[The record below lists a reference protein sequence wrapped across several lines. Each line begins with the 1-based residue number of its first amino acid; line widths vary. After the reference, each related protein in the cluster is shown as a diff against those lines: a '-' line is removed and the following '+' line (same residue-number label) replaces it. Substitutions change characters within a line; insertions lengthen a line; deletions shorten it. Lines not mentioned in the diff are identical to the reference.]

1 VLFFTGGTA
10 LADISRELA
19 GHTYN
24 SVHVV
29 TPFDSG
35 GSSASLR
42 RVLDIPAVGD
52 LRNRLLVL
60 VDSAVTPAAVPALC
74 GRRLPEEGPRD
85 ELLQELYSLASPRS
99 SVWADIPRALGEVLR
114 LHLQYFLETMPAHFD
129 PRGACIGNLI
139 LAGGWV
145 HHGGDLL
152 PTLDILSRLLHVRG
166 LVLPVVQENL
176 HLAAELE
183 NAEFVVGQH
192 RITGRRNALPAP
204 VRRLFLTPQHPE
216 SALLPAE
223 RRPRVASLVATYI
236 RAADCICYPM
246 GSFYTSLL
254 ANLLPTGVGA
264 AVSEAECPKLY
275 IPNSGVDPEQRG
287 LSVAGGVALLLR
299 TLRRDAG
306 EQTEPARLLHAALV
320 DSAHGSYPDGID
332 AEGIRA
338 QGVEIRDLPLVQ
350 AGNVQRHAPELV
362 ARAILAEVARY
373 AAPLPSGSARSQ
385 RRRVL

>member
-19 GHTYN
+19 GHTDN

-42 RVLDIPAVGD
+42 RILDIPAVGD

-60 VDSAVTPAAVPALC
+60 ADGAVTPAEVPALC
-74 GRRLPEEGPRD
+74 GRRLPAAGSRD
-85 ELLQELYSLASPRS
+85 ELLQELYYLASARS
-99 SVWADIPRALGEVLR
+99 SVWANIPRIFGEVLR
-114 LHLQYFLETMPAHFD
+114 LHLQYFLEAMPAHFD

-152 PTLDILSRLLHVRG
+152 PTLGILSRLLHVRG

-192 RITGRRNALPAP
+192 RIAGRGEALPAP
-204 VRRLFLTPQHPE
+204 VRRLFLTRQRPE

-223 RRPRVASLVATYI
+223 RRPRVTSLVATYI

-254 ANLLPTGVGA
+254 ANLLPVGVGA
-264 AVSEAECPKLY
+264 AVSKAECPKLY

-287 LSVAGGVALLLR
+287 LSVADGVARLLR

-306 EQTEPARLLHAALV
+306 PQTDPARLLHAVLV
-320 DSAHGSYPDGID
+320 DSAHGSYPGGID
-332 AEGIRA
+332 AEGIAA
-338 QGVEIRDLPLVQ
+338 QGVAIRDIPLVQ
-350 AGNVQRHAPELV
+350 PGNAQRHVPDLT
-362 ARAILAEVARY
+362 ARAIL
-373 AAPLPSGSARSQ
+373 SAVVRP
-385 RRRVL
+385 

>member
-1 VLFFTGGTA
+1 MNAYPPELGPRVLFFTGGTA

-52 LRNRLLVL
+52 LRNRLLAL
-60 VDSAVTPAAVPALC
+60 ADSAVTPVEALTLC
-74 GRRLPEEGPRD
+74 KRRLPEDGARD
-85 ELLQELYSLASPRS
+85 ELLQELYTLASAHSP
-99 SVWADIPRALGEVLR
+99 VWEDIPRVCGEVLR
-114 LHLQYFLETMPAHFD
+114 LHLHYFLEAMPVHFD

-152 PTLDILSRLLHVRG
+152 PALGMLSRLFRVRG

-183 NAEFVVGQH
+183 NGELVVGQH
-192 RITGRRNALPAP
+192 RITGRGSALPAP
-204 VRRLFLTPQHPE
+204 VRRLFLTRQRPE
-216 SALLPAE
+216 SALPPAE
-223 RRPRVASLVATYI
+223 RRPRIASLVATYI
-236 RAADCICYPM
+236 RAADCLCYPM

-254 ANLLPTGVGA
+254 ANLLPVGVGA
-264 AVSEAECPKLY
+264 SVSKAECPKLY
-275 IPNSGVDPEQRG
+275 IPNTGIDPEQQG
-287 LSVAGGVALLLR
+287 LSVADRVALLLR

-306 EQTEPARLLHAALV
+306 PHTDTARLLHTVLV
-320 DSAHGSYPDGID
+320 DSARGSYPGGID
-332 AEGIRA
+332 AEGITA
-338 QGVEIRDLPLVQ
+338 QGVELRDLPLVQ
-350 AGNVQRHAPELV
+350 PDNVQRHIPELV
-362 ARAILAEVARY
+362 TRAILAA
-373 AAPLPSGSARSQ
+373 SA
-385 RRRVL
+385 

>member
-1 VLFFTGGTA
+1 MNNTSPELGPSVLFFTGGTA

-42 RVLDIPAVGD
+42 RVLGIPAVGD
-52 LRNRLLVL
+52 LRNRLLAL
-60 VDSAVTPAAVPALC
+60 ADSTVTPAEALALC
-74 GRRLPEEGPRD
+74 KRRLPEEGSRD
-85 ELLQELYSLASPRS
+85 ELLQELYYLGSARAA
-99 SVWADIPRALGEVLR
+99 VWADMPRVFGEVLR
-114 LHLQYFLETMPAHFD
+114 LHLHYFLEAMPAHFD
-129 PRGACIGNLI
+129 PRGACLGNLI

-152 PTLDILSRLLHVRG
+152 PTLGILSRLLHVRG

-183 NAEFVVGQH
+183 NGELVVGQH
-192 RITGRRNALPAP
+192 RITGRKNALPAP
-204 VRRLFLTPQHPE
+204 VRRLFLTRQRPE
-216 SALLPAE
+216 SALPPAE

-254 ANLLPTGVGA
+254 ANMLPAGVGA
-264 AVSEAECPKLY
+264 SVSEAECPKLY
-275 IPNSGVDPEQRG
+275 IPNSGIDPEQRG
-287 LSVAGGVALLLR
+287 LSVADGVALLLK

-306 EQTEPARLLHAALV
+306 SQTHAARLLHAVLV
-320 DSAHGSYPDGID
+320 DSEHGSYPDGID

-338 QGVEIRDLPLVQ
+338 QGVTLRDIPLVQ
-350 AGNVQRHAPELV
+350 IDNVQRHIPEL
-362 ARAILAEVARY
+362 ATRAIL
-373 AAPLPSGSARSQ
+373 SAMES
-385 RRRVL
+385 